1 MPSKFTPLIIAAV
14 IIVIALIGVS
24 IYLAIIPPSS
34 PQTQTT
40 QPTISTPI
48 TSTSLPPTT
57 SKLQLRWGTASVG
70 SAGYT
75 ALALIADVINK
86 YMPEVEIT
94 VVPTAGAVA
103 SMKQYSTGD
112 LEGCYVSDPSFKEFY
127 TSSGRFAGFK
137 PGRYPV
143 QTFWSYTLEIG
154 IAISK
159 KNVDKYK
166 SWSDLNGT
174 KMFTGPAGW
183 DVGVILRE
191 MLDTLNIKYQHV
203 ELDFNMIGDALE
215 KGTIEATIIYT
226 TSRSS
231 LPDWARQL
239 ELSTDIVILNP
250 SPEEIKKLEQA
261 GFVIVDV
268 DTKNVFTRDVGVS
281 KMYARAFFY
290 GFHTGVEVPEDIV
303 YKMLKTLEAHANEL
317 AQLHPMFKDL
327 AADFAGFQAKAVG
340 ANANIPVHPG
350 LARYLKEKG
359 LWNDAWTIAK

>member
-1 MPSKFTPLIIAAV
+1 MSSKLTLLVVAAV
-14 IIVIALIGVS
+14 IAIALATIS
-24 IYLAIIPPSS
+24 AYLVGMSPRPS
-34 PQTQTT
+34 TQTAA
-40 QPTISTPI
+40 Q
-48 TSTSLPPTT
+48 PTT
-57 SKLQLRWGTASVG
+57 STPTSSPPVTSKLRLRWGTASVG

-75 ALALIADVINK
+75 ALALVADIINK

-94 VVPTAGAVA
+94 VIPTAGAVA
-103 SMKQYSTGD
+103 SIKQYSAGD
-112 LEGCYVSDPSFKEFY
+112 LEGCYASDPSFKEFY
-127 TSSGRFAGFK
+127 TLTGRFAGFK
-137 PGRYPV
+137 PGRYPA
-143 QTFWSYTLEIG
+143 QTFWVYTLEVG

-159 KNVDKYK
+159 KNANKYK

-174 KMFTGPAGW
+174 KMFTGPVGW

-191 MLDTLNIKYQHV
+191 MLDALNIKYQHV

-226 TSRSS
+226 SSRSS
-231 LPDWARQL
+231 LPDWAKQL

-250 SPEEIKKLEQA
+250 SPEEIKKLEKA
-261 GFVIVDV
+261 GFVIVEV
-268 DTKNVFTRDVGVS
+268 DAKSVFTRDVGVS

-290 GFHTGVEVPEDIV
+290 GFHTGVEVPEEIV

-327 AADFAGFQAKAVG
+327 AADFAGFQAKAVK